1 MNYRITILCEI
12 PEEKEP
18 YRMKKVVLVLLMMVT
33 IVTQVWAAEKN
44 ISSRDAKSLLEKNK
58 NIYLLDVRT
67 PQEYSQGRL
76 AGSVL
81 IPIGEFERRFSEVPK
96 NRTIVVYCAV
106 GSRSKPV
113 ANFLTQQGYKDVY
126 NMTDGIV
133 GWYRNGFPIK
143 R

>member
-1 MNYRITILCEI
+1 
-12 PEEKEP
+12 
-18 YRMKKVVLVLLMMVT
+18 MKKGVLILLLMVT
-33 IVTQVWAAEKN
+33 FATQVWAAERN
-44 ISSRDAKSLLEKNK
+44 ILSSEAKSLLEKNK

-81 IPIGEFERRFSEVPK
+81 IPIGEFERRISEVPK

-113 ANFLTQQGYKDVY
+113 ASFLARQGYKEVY

-133 GWYRNGFPIK
+133 GWYRNGFPIQ

>member
-1 MNYRITILCEI
+1 
-12 PEEKEP
+12 
-18 YRMKKVVLVLLMMVT
+18 MKKVVLILVMIVAT
-33 IVTQVWAAEKN
+33 VTQLWASEKN
-44 ISSRDAKSLLEKNK
+44 ISARDAKALLDGNK

-81 IPIGEFERRFSEVPK
+81 IPIGEFERRIREVPK
-96 NRTIVVYCAV
+96 NKTIIVYCAV

-113 ANFLTQQGYKDVY
+113 ANFLSQQGYKDVY

-133 GWYRNGFPIK
+133 GWYRNGFPIQ

>member
-1 MNYRITILCEI
+1 
-12 PEEKEP
+12 
-18 YRMKKVVLVLLMMVT
+18 MKKGVLVLLLLVT
-33 IVTQVWAAEKN
+33 MATQLWAAEKN
-44 ISSRDAKSLLEKNK
+44 ISAREAKALIDANK
-58 NIYLLDVRT
+58 NVYLLDVRT

-81 IPIGEFERRFSEVPK
+81 IPIGEFERRIREVPK
-96 NRTIVVYCAV
+96 NKTIVVYCAV

-113 ANFLTQQGYKDVY
+113 AGFLVQQGYKEVY

-133 GWYRNGFPIK
+133 GWYRNGFPIL

>member
-1 MNYRITILCEI
+1 ML
-12 PEEKEP
+12 
-18 YRMKKVVLVLLMMVT
+18 MKKIVLVLLMMVSL
-33 IVTQVWAAEKN
+33 VSQVWAAEKD
-44 ISSRDAKSLLEKNK
+44 ITSRDAKALLDRNK

-67 PQEYSQGRL
+67 PQEYSQGKL

-81 IPIGEFERRFSEVPK
+81 IPIGEFERRVGEVPK
-96 NRTIVVYCAV
+96 NKTIIVYCAV

-113 ANFLTQQGYKDVY
+113 ANFLAQRGHKDVY

-133 GWYRNGFPIK
+133 GWYRNKFPIQ